1 VTVPLH
7 YTLHGP
13 PDAPVVVL
21 GSSLGTNGGMWQPQ
35 MEALT
40 GSFRVLRYDHRG
52 HGGSP
57 VPPGPYSLA
66 DLGGDLLT
74 LLDILGLERVR
85 LGGLSLG
92 GMVAMWVAAHA
103 PERVDS
109 LALLCTSAQLGPA
122 SMWHERV
129 AAVRQGGVAAIADAV
144 LARWFTPEFATR
156 HPAVVAWARRMLVT
170 TPDEGYIGCCTA
182 IETMDLVPVLPSIA
196 SPALVIAGEHDPATA
211 PPHLEKI
218 AAGIAGSRL
227 EVVPEAA
234 HLANVE
240 RPDLVSRLLLEFWS

>member
-1 VTVPLH
+1 MTVPLH
-7 YTLHGP
+7 YTLDGP

-66 DLGGDLLT
+66 ELGGDLLT
-74 LLDILGLERVR
+74 LLDILKLDRVR

-103 PERVDS
+103 PERVES
-109 LALLCTSAQLGPA
+109 LALLCTSAQLGPP
-122 SMWHERV
+122 SMWRERV
-129 AAVRQGGVAAIADAV
+129 ETVRRSGVAAIADAV
-144 LARWFTPEFATR
+144 LTRWFTPEFAAR
-156 HPAVVAWARRMLVT
+156 HAGVVAWARRMLVT
-170 TPDEGYIGCCTA
+170 TPDQGYIGCCGA
-182 IETMDLVPVLPSIA
+182 IETMDLLPDLSRIDT
-196 SPALVIAGEHDPATA
+196 PTLVIAGERDPAT
-211 PPHLEKI
+211 PPSHLEKI
-218 AAGIAGSRL
+218 AAGITGSRL
-227 EVVPEAA
+227 EVVPDAA

-240 RPDLVSRLLLEFWS
+240 RPEPVSRWLVEFWS

>member
-1 VTVPLH
+1 MTVPLH
-7 YTLHGP
+7 YTLDGP

-21 GSSLGTNGGMWQPQ
+21 GSSLGTSGAMWQPQ
-35 MEALT
+35 MEALRA
-40 GSFRVLRYDHRG
+40 SFRVLRYDHRG

-103 PERVDS
+103 PERVES
-109 LALLCTSAQLGPA
+109 VALLCTSAQLGPP
-122 SMWHERV
+122 SIWRERV
-129 AAVRQGGVAAIADAV
+129 SLVRQGGVAAIADV
-144 LARWFTPEFATR
+144 IVSRWFTPEFALR
-156 HPAVVAWARRMLVT
+156 HAGVVAWARRMLVT
-170 TPDEGYIGCCTA
+170 TPDEGYIGCCAA
-182 IETMDLVPVLPSIA
+182 IEQMDLIPGLARISA
-196 SPALVIAGEHDPATA
+196 PALVIAAERDPATA

-227 EVVPEAA
+227 EVVPDAA

-240 RPDLVSRLLLEFWS
+240 QPEAVSRLLLEFWS

>member
-7 YTLHGP
+7 YTLDGP

-40 GSFRVLRYDHRG
+40 ASFRVLRYDHRG

-74 LLDILGLERVR
+74 LLDILKLDRVR

-103 PERVDS
+103 PERVES

-122 SMWHERV
+122 TMWQDRITN
-129 AAVRQGGVAAIADAV
+129 VRLGGVPAIADAV
-144 LARWFTPEFATR
+144 LARWFTPEFAAR
-156 HPAVVAWARRMLVT
+156 HAGVVAWTRRMLVT
-170 TPDEGYIGCCTA
+170 TPDQGYIGCCAA
-182 IETMDLVPVLPSIA
+182 IETMNLLPDLSAITAPT
-196 SPALVIAGEHDPATA
+196 LVVAGERDPST
-211 PPHLEKI
+211 PPEHLEKI
-218 AAGIAGSRL
+218 AAGITGSRL
-227 EVVPEAA
+227 EIVPDAA

-240 RPDLVSRLLLEFWS
+240 RPEAVSRLLSEFWS

>member
-7 YTLHGP
+7 YTLDGP

-21 GSSLGTNGGMWQPQ
+21 GSSLGTGGAMWQPQ

-40 GSFRVLRYDHRG
+40 ASFRVLRYDHRG

-57 VPPGPYSLA
+57 VPPAPYSLA
-66 DLGGDLLT
+66 DLGGDLVA
-74 LLDILGLERVR
+74 LLDILDLPRVR

-92 GMVAMWVAAHA
+92 GMVAMWVAANA
-103 PERVDS
+103 PERVES
-109 LALLCTSAQLGPA
+109 LALLCTSAQLGPS
-122 SMWHERV
+122 SMWRERISL
-129 AAVRQGGVAAIADAV
+129 VRQGGVAAIADAIV
-144 LARWFTPEFATR
+144 ARWFTPEFAVR
-156 HPAVVAWARRMLVT
+156 HAGVVAWARRMLVT
-170 TPDEGYIGCCTA
+170 TPDEGYIGCCAA
-182 IETMDLVPVLPSIA
+182 IEQMDLLASLASITV
-196 SPALVIAGEHDPATA
+196 PALVIGAERDPATS

-227 EVVPEAA
+227 ELLPDAA

-240 RPDLVSRLLLEFWS
+240 QPEAVSRLLLEFWS